1 MKTLEVGRHV
11 LVGFAAATMLAGCGA
26 LRQAQD
32 DTQPPIGATGAIPQ
46 TVAFESA
53 KAALRTGASKSLQV
67 VLDFQHYRGTHP
79 SAPLLDLNG
88 TLYGTTSQGG
98 KYKRGT
104 VYSISPT
111 GAFKTLHYF
120 GEGYDGARP
129 MAGLIDVNGTLYG
142 TTEFGGTS
150 GVGTAYAISTSGSEK
165 VLYNFTNGADG
176 GYPWGPVTNIDG
188 TLYGTTNTGGD
199 LSCRGQYFSGC
210 GTVYSLSPSGSERV
224 LHSFTGG
231 SDGSFPYYGLL
242 DVKGVLYGTTA
253 GGGDTT
259 RYNGCCGTV
268 FRITTAGEEKV
279 VHGFTGSDGS
289 EPFGPLVNID
299 GTLYGTAS
307 EGGKPDIGS
316 GVVFSLSMNG
326 AVKVLHFFTDD
337 KTDGQEPEGQLVYE
351 GGALYGTTYLG
362 GVSCKGASCGP
373 GTIFSVTLAGVE
385 KVLYRFSI
393 SSGFEPV
400 AGLTAA
406 EKGLYGTT
414 MAGGSHCAGGRAYP
428 DGCGTVFVFSL

>member
-1 MKTLEVGRHV
+1 MTWSILPLPVAFGTARVAAGFWKAACGVLLTPPPHPARVRSAARSMHRISIPPGSLLNLRRRAPWPMRGGSALSTERSKPLIPFMQRGVRQMKTLEVGRHV

-53 KAALRTGASKSLQV
+53 KASLRTGASKSLQV

-98 KYKRGT
+98 KYKGGT

-120 GEGYDGARP
+120 GEGDDGARP

-150 GVGTAYAISTSGSEK
+150 GAGTAYAISTSGSEK

-188 TLYGTTNTGGD
+188 TLYG
-199 LSCRGQYFSGC
+199 
-210 GTVYSLSPSGSERV
+210 
-224 LHSFTGG
+224 
-231 SDGSFPYYGLL
+231 
-242 DVKGVLYGTTA
+242 
-253 GGGDTT
+253 
-259 RYNGCCGTV
+259 
-268 FRITTAGEEKV
+268 
-279 VHGFTGSDGS
+279 
-289 EPFGPLVNID
+289 
-299 GTLYGTAS
+299 
-307 EGGKPDIGS
+307 
-316 GVVFSLSMNG
+316 
-326 AVKVLHFFTDD
+326 
-337 KTDGQEPEGQLVYE
+337 
-351 GGALYGTTYLG
+351 
-362 GVSCKGASCGP
+362 
-373 GTIFSVTLAGVE
+373 
-385 KVLYRFSI
+385 
-393 SSGFEPV
+393 
-400 AGLTAA
+400 
-406 EKGLYGTT
+406 
-414 MAGGSHCAGGRAYP
+414 
-428 DGCGTVFVFSL
+428 